1 MSITYTYKITAVNE
15 AARCMEVVY
24 TTEGL
29 TTYTIGT
36 RLPFEGE
43 QLESVIQAYAPIP
56 QWIEE
61 STPVVAPE
69 VGVEGTIVPEEPAQ
83 PDLSNIEQPTVQ
95 GAQTL

>member
-1 MSITYTYKITAVNE
+1 MSIVYNYRITVVNE

-24 TTEGL
+24 TAEGL

-61 STPVVAPE
+61 STPMVVPE
-69 VGVEGTIVPEEPAQ
+69 VGVEGTIIPDAAESMPA
-83 PDLSNIEQPTVQ
+83 PTTQPTTT